1 MKEVS
6 IEFTLNGSR
15 TKATV
20 PANMTLARMLR
31 DRLGLTGTKIGCDK
45 GECGACAV
53 LIDGKSMNSCLVLAP
68 QVDGREVTTI
78 EGLERDGKA
87 HPIQEAFIEEGAIQ
101 CGYCIPGMVISAKA
115 LLDANP
121 DPSDDEIRAGI
132 SGNLCR
138 CTGYTKILTAI
149 RSAAGKLQKNRGE
162 GKAT

>member
-6 IEFTLNGSR
+6 IEFTLNGAR

-53 LIDGKSMNSCLVLAP
+53 LIDGKSMNSCMVLAA

-78 EGLERDGKA
+78 EGLGKDGKV

-115 LLDANP
+115 LLDGNP
-121 DPSDDEIRAGI
+121 DPSDDEIRVGI

-149 RSAAGKLQKNRGE
+149 RSAARKLQENRGE
-162 GKAT
+162 RKGK

>member
-1 MKEVS
+1 MNEIP

-15 TKATV
+15 TRATV

-31 DRLGLTGTKIGCDK
+31 DRLGLTGTKIGCGK

-53 LIDGKSMNSCLVLAP
+53 LIDGKSMNSCLVLAA

-78 EGLERDGKA
+78 EGLEKDGKV

-101 CGYCIPGMVISAKA
+101 CGYCIPGMVISSKA
-115 LLDANP
+115 LLDGNP
-121 DPSDDEIRAGI
+121 DPSDDEIRVGI

-138 CTGYTKILTAI
+138 CTGYTKILKAV
-149 RSAAGKLQKNRGE
+149 RSAAKKLQENRGE
-162 GKAT
+162 REGT